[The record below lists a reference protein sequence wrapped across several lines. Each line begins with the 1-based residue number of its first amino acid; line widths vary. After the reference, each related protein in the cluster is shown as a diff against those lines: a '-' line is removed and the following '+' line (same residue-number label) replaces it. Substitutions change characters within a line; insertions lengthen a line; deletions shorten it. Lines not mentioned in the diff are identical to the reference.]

1 VFPAGSAWAI
11 SSRMIGSIESRL
23 PQRSVFAIDLLV
35 VLWTAAWL
43 VLGIAV
49 GTFVER
55 LSAVGDGLQNTGR
68 AIGRAGDAI
77 DQLSDVPLVGGGF
90 ATVAQEIQGMGRET
104 VRNGRS
110 IEDDVDSLALLIGA
124 GLALG
129 PTLPILALWVPPRV
143 SRERERHAL
152 RKSLKSGDRVALAYL
167 ANRAVATRLFR
178 ELRKASDDPVADL
191 EAGRYEALAALELE
205 HLSLGSLRRRPAPE
219 EPGSAVP

>member
-1 VFPAGSAWAI
+1 
-11 SSRMIGSIESRL
+11 MIGSIESRL
-23 PQRSVFAIDLLV
+23 PQRSIVAIDLLV

-55 LSAVGDGLQNTGR
+55 LGAVGDGMENTGR

-77 DQLSDVPLVGGGF
+77 DQLSDVPLVGEGF
-90 ATVAQEIQGMGRET
+90 ATIAQEIQGIGRET
-104 VRNGRS
+104 IENGRS
-110 IEDDVDSLALLIGA
+110 VEDDVDSLALLIGA

-152 RKSLKSGDRVALAYL
+152 RKSLKSDDRIALAYL

-191 EAGRYEALAALELE
+191 AAGRYEALAALELD
-205 HLSLGSLRRRPAPE
+205 HLSLGSLRRRPASQPD
-219 EPGSAVP
+219 EPGSAAR

>member
-1 VFPAGSAWAI
+1 
-11 SSRMIGSIESRL
+11 MIGSIESRL
-23 PQRSVFAIDLLV
+23 PQRSIVAIDLLV

-49 GTFVER
+49 GTFVAR
-55 LSAVGDGLQNTGR
+55 LGAVGDGMENTGR

-77 DQLSDVPLVGGGF
+77 DQLSDVPLVGEGF
-90 ATVAQEIQGMGRET
+90 ATIAEEIQGIGRET
-104 VRNGRS
+104 IQNGRS
-110 IEDDVDSLALLIGA
+110 VEDDVDSLALLIGA

-152 RKSLKSGDRVALAYL
+152 RKSLKSDDRIALAYL

-191 EAGRYEALAALELE
+191 AAGRYEALAALELD
-205 HLSLGSLRRRPAPE
+205 HLSLGSLRRRPAAQPE
-219 EPGSAVP
+219 ESGSAAP